1 MTTDRVGKLLERVA
15 RDVTG
20 VAQRSSENCYGPTKE
35 VLELF
40 LGPLLRAGQAM
51 RDGWTYP
58 SSGGIPTNYG
68 PHTWAW
74 DAALKAALA
83 TLEGRDGKFDDRKS
97 NQSPWRPSRQTR
109 GWMGARSQFD
119 LGDD

>member
-1 MTTDRVGKLLERVA
+1 MTTDRVGKVLLYVVCECAEHAGRLRTQEELNSDFYSIIER
-15 RDVTG
+15 
-20 VAQRSSENCYGPTKE
+20 
-35 VLELF
+35 

-51 RDGWTYP
+51 RELHPNKPMVTSAID
-58 SSGGIPTNYG
+58 
-68 PHTWAW
+68 W
-74 DAALKAALA
+74 DAALA